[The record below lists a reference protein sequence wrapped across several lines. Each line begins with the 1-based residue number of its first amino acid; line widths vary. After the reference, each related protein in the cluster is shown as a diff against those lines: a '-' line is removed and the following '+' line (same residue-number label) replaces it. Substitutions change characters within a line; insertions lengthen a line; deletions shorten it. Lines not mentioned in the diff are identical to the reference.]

1 MKSDF
6 GCFYLK
12 IWEIS
17 GFQVYG
23 DIILQLIKKF
33 QTYFPKIRKRNK
45 NKFQFL
51 SQVTRDVD
59 WV

>member
-1 MKSDF
+1 MKSHF

-12 IWEIS
+12 ILEIS

-45 NKFQFL
+45 N
-51 SQVTRDVD
+51 SVSVS
-59 WV
+59 VSGHA